1 MRIFE
6 SVEEIISSPI
16 FGEARAAG
24 CKLSDDTRELSVGDI
39 FVLRQGASPLG
50 AEVASR
56 LCAEARAAGAR
67 AIIGDAELCAGAGLP
82 VLGLANVH
90 EHLGELARGFWGDPS
105 GEMKV
110 VAVTGTNGKTTT
122 TYLIESVAR
131 VMGLKVGVLGT
142 ISHRYPGYEECA
154 VNTTPGTLKL
164 QRLLRAM
171 ADAGCD
177 LVAMEVSSH
186 GIMQGR
192 IDGISFDVAVWN
204 NLGTDHLDFHKTRE
218 AYGLAKRRL
227 FDTHL
232 VRSFAAGK
240 LPVAVGNASDDDVMR
255 YLREARP
262 ESWGGRMA
270 TFALGRRAGSAVD
283 GNSIENANIEDS
295 NIEDS
300 NIENA
305 NIENANIE
313 KANIERS
320 AVADADVAIDSYVWA
335 GDRWTF
341 KVKTADGVFDG
352 GLPLAGVYNLL
363 NAAGAVTAL
372 VSLGYDVSRVVGAL
386 GDVAQIPGRMERVNR
401 RPLVVVDFAH
411 TPEAL
416 KNALMA
422 ARECVLA
429 GGRLISVFGAGGD
442 RDASK
447 RPMMGRI
454 SQSQADVSIVTSDNP
469 RTEKPE
475 DIIEQIVAGM
485 KPQGGEAGG
494 ALHHYIVEVD
504 RAKAIERALEMAK
517 PLDVVVIAG
526 KGHEDYQ
533 IVGTE
538 KRHFDDRE
546 VVRAFYAETV

>member
-240 LPVAVGNASDDDVMR
+240 LPVAVGNASDADVMR

-295 NIEDS
+295 NIENANTEDS
-300 NIENA
+300 NIES
-305 NIENANIE
+305 
-313 KANIERS
+313 S

-341 KVKTADGVFDG
+341 KVKTAEGVFDG

>member
-283 GNSIENANIEDS
+283 RNSIENANIEDS

-300 NIENA
+300 

-341 KVKTADGVFDG
+341 KVKTAEGVFDG

>member
-283 GNSIENANIEDS
+283 GNSIENANIEK
-295 NIEDS
+295 
-300 NIENA
+300 
-305 NIENANIE
+305 ANIE

-341 KVKTADGVFDG
+341 KVKTAEGVFDG

>member
-1 MRIFE
+1 MQIFE

-142 ISHRYPGYEECA
+142 ISHRDPGYEECA
-154 VNTTPGTLKL
+154 VNTTPGTVKL
-164 QRLLRAM
+164 ERLLRAM

-192 IDGISFDVAVWN
+192 IDGISFGVAVWN
-204 NLGTDHLDFHKTRE
+204 NLGTDPLDFHKTRE

-295 NIEDS
+295 NIE
-300 NIENA
+300 N
-305 NIENANIE
+305 
-313 KANIERS
+313 ANIERS

-341 KVKTADGVFDG
+341 KVKTAEGVFDG

>member
-1 MRIFE
+1 M
-6 SVEEIISSPI
+6 
-16 FGEARAAG
+16 
-24 CKLSDDTRELSVGDI
+24 
-39 FVLRQGASPLG
+39 
-50 AEVASR
+50 
-56 LCAEARAAGAR
+56 
-67 AIIGDAELCAGAGLP
+67 
-82 VLGLANVH
+82 
-90 EHLGELARGFWGDPS
+90 
-105 GEMKV
+105 
-110 VAVTGTNGKTTT
+110 
-122 TYLIESVAR
+122 
-131 VMGLKVGVLGT
+131 
-142 ISHRYPGYEECA
+142 
-154 VNTTPGTLKL
+154 
-164 QRLLRAM
+164 
-171 ADAGCD
+171 
-177 LVAMEVSSH
+177 
-186 GIMQGR
+186 
-192 IDGISFDVAVWN
+192 
-204 NLGTDHLDFHKTRE
+204 
-218 AYGLAKRRL
+218 
-227 FDTHL
+227 
-232 VRSFAAGK
+232 
-240 LPVAVGNASDDDVMR
+240 
-255 YLREARP
+255 
-262 ESWGGRMA
+262 
-270 TFALGRRAGSAVD
+270 
-283 GNSIENANIEDS
+283 
-295 NIEDS
+295 
-300 NIENA
+300 
-305 NIENANIE
+305 
-313 KANIERS
+313 
-320 AVADADVAIDSYVWA
+320 
-335 GDRWTF
+335 
-341 KVKTADGVFDG
+341 KTAEGVFDG

-416 KNALMA
+416 KNVLMA

-485 KPQGGEAGG
+485 KPQGGESGG